1 MMILKIDRQ
10 GSSCGM
16 HLFLCLF
23 FDMSTGGVQKNNH
36 GWLLFSCKYSK
47 VVESI
52 GEIEGV

>member
-1 MMILKIDRQ
+1 MILKVDRQ

-23 FDMSTGGVQKNNH
+23 FDMSTVSVQKNTH

-47 VVESI
+47 VVETI